1 MLKRIARAEERP
13 WYTRIKF
20 YKLRYKIWRVIS
32 LKNRRRARRDRI
44 NYQRAMNELAKF
56 PKHARAPL
64 HALPGELVISLTSYA
79 ARFPTLHLTL
89 KSLLD
94 QSVRPNRIVLWMAHD
109 DVGRLPEEVRALA
122 GETLEIRE
130 TEDLRNFK
138 KILPS
143 LKAFPGAFILICDD
157 DSYYPDNWLERTVAA
172 YDPQEPTIVCNRAH
186 KVAYTPSG
194 EVAPYRSWK
203 RNWAHSSTATARTDI
218 LPTGNGGVLYPPG
231 SLPPETN
238 DLELIRQLSATS
250 DDVWLYFMWRKAGW
264 RAKRVPG
271 PKREFLEWPD
281 SQGQALWAFHRGGK
295 KDEHIRDMARH
306 FGNP

>member
-1 MLKRIARAEERP
+1 MLKRVARAEERP
-13 WYTRIKF
+13 WFRGIQL
-20 YKLRYKIWRVIS
+20 YKLRYNVWRIVS
-32 LKNRRRARRDRI
+32 FKNRRRARRDRL
-44 NYQRAMNELAKF
+44 NYERALVEVERF
-56 PKHARAPL
+56 PKHAQAPL
-64 HALPGELVISLTSYA
+64 HGLPGELVISLTSYA
-79 ARFPTLHLTL
+79 ARFPVLHLTL

-94 QSVRPNRIVLWMAHD
+94 QSVRPNRIVLWIAHED
-109 DVGRLPEEVRALA
+109 LDRIPDEVRALE
-122 GETLEIRE
+122 GKTLEIRG

-143 LKAFPGAFILICDD
+143 LEAFPEAFILICDD

-186 KVAYTPSG
+186 KIGYLKSG
-194 EVAPYRSWK
+194 DVAPYRSWK
-203 RNWAHSSTATARTDI
+203 RNWAHPSSAAPRTDI

-231 SLPPETN
+231 SLPPETH
-238 DLELIRQLSATS
+238 DLDLIRKLSATS

-264 RAKRVPG
+264 KAKRVPG